1 VPTARGVLISSPLRA
16 SFRDEA
22 DRTAFAAARVNAYRA
37 AALSYDEPTP

>member
-22 DRTAFAAARVNAYRA
+22 DRAAFAARVNAYRA